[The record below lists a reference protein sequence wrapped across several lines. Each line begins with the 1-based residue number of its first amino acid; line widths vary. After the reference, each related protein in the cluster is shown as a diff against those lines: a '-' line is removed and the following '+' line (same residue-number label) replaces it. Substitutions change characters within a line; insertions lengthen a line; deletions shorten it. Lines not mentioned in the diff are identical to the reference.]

1 MPVTAYTE
9 EVKKTTDPLYEKV
22 KYVIPEVEWPVYAEY
37 IHRINQLKKE
47 KNAVI
52 LAHNYMT
59 PQIFHGIA
67 DIAGD
72 SLGLAREAVNTEA
85 DIIIVCGVHFMA
97 ETTKLLNPDKIVI
110 IPDPAAGCSLA
121 ESITPE
127 DVRAL
132 KVKHPGV
139 PVVTYVNT
147 SAEVKAECDIC
158 CTSGN
163 ALEIVE
169 SLESDR
175 VIFIPDRYLASYVTR
190 RTEKEIITWPGSC
203 EVHEKFTPEEI
214 SRFRDAVPGLT
225 VIAHPECPPEVLDA
239 SDYTGS
245 TAQMIDFVRNADL
258 RSQQKPVNI
267 LLVTECSMSD
277 NLTSS
282 FPEVN
287 FIRPCN
293 ICPHMKLITLQKVLK
308 SLEDLSPVVGISNN
322 VARRAR
328 SAVEQMLAVK

>member
-1 MPVTAYTE
+1 MPDIAYTE
-9 EVKKTTDPLYEKV
+9 EVKKITDPIYEKV
-22 KYVIPEVEWPVYAEY
+22 KHVVPEVEWPVYAVY

-47 KNAVI
+47 KNVVI

-72 SLGLAREAVNTEA
+72 SLGLAREAVNAEA

-97 ETTKLLNPDKIVI
+97 ETAKLLNPGKTVI
-110 IPDPAAGCSLA
+110 IPDPDAGCSLA

-132 KVKHPGV
+132 KVEYPGV

-147 SAEVKAECDIC
+147 SADVKAECDIC

-163 ALEIVE
+163 ALKIVE

-175 VIFIPDRYLASYVTR
+175 VIFLPDRYLASYVAR
-190 RTEKEIITWPGSC
+190 RTGKEIITWPGSC
-203 EVHEKFTPEEI
+203 EVHEKFTPDEI
-214 SRFRDAVPGLT
+214 GRFRDAVPGLT
-225 VIAHPECPPEVLDA
+225 VIAHPECPSEVLDA

-245 TAQMIDFVRNADL
+245 TAQMIDFVE
-258 RSQQKPVNI
+258 QKKPENI
-267 LLVTECSMSD
+267 LMVTECSMSD

-282 FPEVN
+282 FPDVN

-293 ICPHMKLITLQKVLK
+293 MCPHMKLITLGKVLK
-308 SLEDLSPVVGISNN
+308 SLEDLTPVVEISNN
-322 VARRAR
+322 VAERAR
-328 SAVEQMLAVK
+328 FAVEQMLAVK

>member
-1 MPVTAYTE
+1 MSVTAYTE

-22 KYVIPEVEWPVYAEY
+22 KYVIPEVEWPVYVEY

-147 SAEVKAECDIC
+147 SADVKAECDIC

-175 VIFIPDRYLASYVTR
+175 VIFIPDRYLASYVAR

-214 SRFRDAVPGLT
+214 GRFRDAVPGLT

-245 TAQMIDFVRNADL
+245 TAQMIDFVG
-258 RSQQKPVNI
+258 QKKPENI
-267 LLVTECSMSD
+267 LMVTECSMSD

>member
-1 MPVTAYTE
+1 MFDIAYTE
-9 EVKKTTDPLYEKV
+9 EVKRITDPLYKKV
-22 KYVIPEVEWPVYAEY
+22 KHVVPEVEWSAYAAY
-37 IHRINQLKKE
+37 IDRINQLKKE

-67 DIAGD
+67 DITGD

-97 ETTKLLNPDKIVI
+97 ETAKLLNPDKIVI

-121 ESITPE
+121 ESIAPE
-127 DVRAL
+127 DVREL
-132 KVKHPGV
+132 KEKHPGV

-147 SAEVKAECDIC
+147 SADVKAECDIC

-163 ALEIVE
+163 ALKVVE
-169 SLESDR
+169 SLDSDR
-175 VIFIPDRYLASYVTR
+175 VIFLPDRYLASYVAR
-190 RTEKEIITWPGSC
+190 RTEKEIISWPGSC

-214 SRFRDAVPGLT
+214 GRFRDAVPALK
-225 VIAHPECPPEVLDA
+225 VIAHPECSSEVLDA

-245 TAQMIDFVRNADL
+245 TAQMIDFVEHK
-258 RSQQKPVNI
+258 KPKNI

-277 NLTSS
+277 NLISG
-282 FPEVN
+282 FPDVN

-293 ICPHMKLITLQKVLK
+293 MCPHMKLITLEKVLK
-308 SLEDLSPVVGISNN
+308 SLEDLTPVVEIPNN
-322 VARRAR
+322 VAGRAR
-328 SAVEQMLAVK
+328 SAVEQMLAVR

>member
-1 MPVTAYTE
+1 MPVIEYTK
-9 EVKKTTDPLYEKV
+9 EVKRIADPLYEKMKHV
-22 KYVIPEVEWPVYAEY
+22 VSEVEWSVYAAY
-37 IHRINQLKKE
+37 IYSINQLKKE

-67 DIAGD
+67 DITGD

-97 ETTKLLNPDKIVI
+97 ETAKLLNPDKIVI

-127 DVRAL
+127 DVRTL
-132 KVKHPGV
+132 RVKYPGV

-147 SAEVKAECDIC
+147 SADVKAECDIC

-163 ALEIVE
+163 ALKIVE

-175 VIFIPDRYLASYVTR
+175 VIFLPDRHLASYVAY
-190 RTEKEIITWPGSC
+190 RTEKEIITWTGSC
-203 EVHEKFTPEEI
+203 EVHEKFTPAEI
-214 SRFRDAVPGLT
+214 DRFRESVPELT
-225 VIAHPECPPEVLDA
+225 VIAHPECPPGVLNA
-239 SDYTGS
+239 SDYAGS
-245 TAQMIDFVRNADL
+245 TAQMIDFVEMK
-258 RSQQKPVNI
+258 QPENI
-267 LLVTECSMSD
+267 LMVTECSMSD

-282 FPEVN
+282 FPNVN
-287 FIRPCN
+287 FIRPYN
-293 ICPHMKLITLQKVLK
+293 MCPHMKLITLEKVLK
-308 SLEDLSPVVGISNN
+308 SLEDLGPVVEISDN
-322 VARRAR
+322 VAERAGL
-328 SAVEQMLAVK
+328 SVERMLAVK